1 MRDFGG
7 QVEGRPERAIFFR
20 GCGPGRSPD
29 RVGAVTGPGWQSLN
43 LQWRRVGVVIVR
55 ARSLVLGVGAGREG
69 SFWQQLLSV
78 QIGRGESKQGKL
90 GLRS

>member
-1 MRDFGG
+1 
-7 QVEGRPERAIFFR
+7 
-20 GCGPGRSPD
+20 
-29 RVGAVTGPGWQSLN
+29 
-43 LQWRRVGVVIVR
+43 VVVR